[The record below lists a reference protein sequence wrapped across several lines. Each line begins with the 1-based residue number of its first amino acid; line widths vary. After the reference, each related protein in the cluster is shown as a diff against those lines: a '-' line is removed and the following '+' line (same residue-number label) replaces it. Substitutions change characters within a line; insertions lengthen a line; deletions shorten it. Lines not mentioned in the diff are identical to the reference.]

1 MIRAT
6 SRSDVLTLQEAA
18 AFLRVPEQAIEEM
31 AANHSLPA
39 RRVGGHWRFL
49 KSALEDWLRSSSSGK
64 ERMLA
69 QLGALADD
77 PYLLQVRAA
86 IAKNRRRSAERT

>member
-6 SRSDVLTLQEAA
+6 SKSDVLTVPEAA
-18 AFLRVPEQAIEEM
+18 AFLRVPQQAIEEM
-31 AANHSLPA
+31 AANHRLPA
-39 RRVGGHWRFL
+39 RRVGNDWRFL
-49 KSALEDWLRSSSSGK
+49 KSALEDWLRSSSGR

-69 QLGALADD
+69 QVGALAHD
-77 PYLLQVRAA
+77 PYLPQVRAA